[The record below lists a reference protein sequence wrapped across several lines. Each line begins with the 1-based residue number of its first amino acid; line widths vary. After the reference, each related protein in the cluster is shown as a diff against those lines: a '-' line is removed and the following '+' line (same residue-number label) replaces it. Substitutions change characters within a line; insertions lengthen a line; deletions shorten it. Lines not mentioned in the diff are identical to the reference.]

1 MMKRLHVTSTVALAL
16 ALFALAFAATATSVR
31 AEFTKRDAD
40 ALAKTTKI
48 FVATVRKDGNQ
59 SRAGEVWFTT
69 GADGTV
75 LIQTSPS
82 TWKAKRIGRGS
93 PAIVWI
99 GAENGPAFIGY
110 AEITKDAAAIQKILD
125 DFRERYLMNRIG
137 GVGPSRAKFDHG
149 RVIAIKITPVRDLPD
164 GFESE
169 PGKLAPKIENVSS
182 TAESE

>member
-1 MMKRLHVTSTVALAL
+1 MMKRLQLTSTVALAL
-16 ALFALAFAATATSVR
+16 ALFTLAFAATATEVR

-40 ALAKTTKI
+40 ALAQTTKI
-48 FVATVRKDGNQ
+48 FVGTVRKDGNQ
-59 SRAGEVWFTT
+59 SRAAEVWFTT

-75 LIQTSPS
+75 LIQTPPA

-99 GAENGPAFIGY
+99 GAENGPAFIGK
-110 AEITKDAAAIQKILD
+110 AEITREAAAIQKILD

-137 GVGPSRAKFDHG
+137 GVGPSRAKFDAG

-164 GFESE
+164 GFASE
-169 PGKLAPKIENVSS
+169 PGKPAPRIDNAAS